1 MYSMTP
7 APEMLAR
14 SFRCALTI
22 TLPTPL
28 TDTVAVAVCS
38 RSALYDPAPE
48 IDTY

>member
-14 SFRCALTI
+14 SVRCALTI
-22 TLPTPL
+22 TFPTPL
-28 TDTVAVAVCS
+28 TETDAVAVWS